1 MNIQTPDRGADNFAP
16 WRSVYPTDSVGKQ
29 LVYSLER
36 PVEPL
41 RRNALM
47 HAIGAAGAR
56 AGMVASV
63 ALVCAHC
70 PHRGGCQRVH
80 R

>member
-29 LVYSLER
+29 LAYSLER
-36 PVEPL
+36 PVEPP

-47 HAIGAAGAR
+47 HAIGQQGPEPGWWLA
-56 AGMVASV
+56 
-63 ALVCAHC
+63 
-70 PHRGGCQRVH
+70 
-80 R
+80 